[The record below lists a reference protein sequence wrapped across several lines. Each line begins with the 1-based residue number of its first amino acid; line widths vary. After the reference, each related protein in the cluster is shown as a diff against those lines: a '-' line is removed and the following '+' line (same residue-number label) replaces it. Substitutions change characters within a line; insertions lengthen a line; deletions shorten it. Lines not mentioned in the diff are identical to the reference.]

1 MCIVVRMPRT
11 DVSVP
16 ERSTA
21 PRHRALPELVLPEG
35 KMSWSLAWKVCAF
48 VPMVL
53 LCAAMIV
60 RVAGGQSDADT
71 PEAVRGDDTS
81 AISSSTTGPTP
92 ILTTADRSKK
102 RQAAKSSESPTA
114 KLSSTAPTESS
125 PSPDKPTK
133 SPSPTKQPTST
144 PTPEEA
150 REQCLEE
157 GSNPADVAALAECIA
172 DKMGG

>member
-1 MCIVVRMPRT
+1 MCIMVRM
-11 DVSVP
+11 SF
-16 ERSTA
+16 SWG
-21 PRHRALPELVLPEG
+21 LV
-35 KMSWSLAWKVCAF
+35 WKVCAF

-60 RVAGGQSDADT
+60 RIAGDQSDADT

-81 AISSSTTGPTP
+81 AISSSTTGPAP

-102 RQAAKSSESPTA
+102 RQAAKSSKSPTSEPA
-114 KLSSTAPTESS
+114 STAPTEST

-133 SPSPTKQPTST
+133 SPSPTKEPSPT

-150 REQCLEE
+150 RERCLEE
-157 GSNPADVAALAECIA
+157 GSNPADLGGLAECIA
-172 DKMGG
+172 EKMGD